1 MNETENEIKI
11 SRRSIWSSIQRI
23 VGLVLVI
30 LGLLLLFLG
39 DSIYERFT
47 AGTIVFIGIQSL
59 FISFLIDVFTDVRWY
74 LSKVSENSELT
85 NNYLDH
91 QYRIS
96 KTEN

>member
-1 MNETENEIKI
+1 MKEEEIKI
-11 SRRSIWSSIQRI
+11 SRRSMWSSIQRI

-30 LGLLLLFLG
+30 LGLLLLFLV
-39 DSIYERFT
+39 DSMYERFT

-74 LSKVSENSELT
+74 LSKINESSELT

-91 QYRIS
+91 QYRLS
-96 KTEN
+96 ENEN